1 MNHFNVNTQLIYGYG
16 SFQSVY
22 VKSRAVKSFSG
33 YNPSAQNTSIYSMH
47 SAYSAYNTSTF
58 SQVKSV
64 ASKIISKVFECEHSE
79 HGDK

>member
-1 MNHFNVNTQLIYGYG
+1 MKHFNVSTQSIYGYG

-22 VKSRAVKSFSG
+22 VKSKAVKSFSG
-33 YNPSAQNTSIYSMH
+33 FNPSAQNTSIYSMH
-47 SAYSAYNTSTF
+47 SAYNTSTF

-64 ASKIISKVFECEHSE
+64 ASKIISKVSECERSQ